1 MESLNGS
8 PFFVLLPAWA
18 SMAFAIPNVTDRES
32 VTAAGG
38 HSQCGLPTHLTQLH
52 SVFAAGGNNM
62 APPMSH
68 LTQFSLISRQVV
80 HSLHHL
86 TWIRGIFAAGG
97 HSQCGLTT
105 HMTQL
110 QYFSAAGGY
119 NMAPTIS
126 HLTQLSQ
133 ISRQVVHSLHHLT
146 WIRGVSAAGSAF
158 IASPDM
164 DSRHFRGRWA
174 FSQRADGPPDTAT
187 IRFRGRWVQYGTL
200 DVPPDTIIADFAA
213 GSAFVASPGMDS
225 RRFRGRWE
233 DSMKQLIHNIL
244 IKRLIVAKEGIYCFL
259 AGKYRRPRTQ
269 IYTAVVKTE
278 DAGWLCTIRNLFKGI
293 GNELLPSMHGRIGGN
308 GNVQGQ

>member
-1 MESLNGS
+1 MRAADPPDTVTFRFRGRWEQYGATDV
-8 PFFVLLPAWA
+8 PPDAIFV
-18 SMAFAIPNVTDRES
+18 D
-32 VTAAGG
+32 
-38 HSQCGLPTHLTQLH
+38 
-52 SVFAAGGNNM
+52 FAAGSTFIASPNM
-62 APPMSH
+62 DSRLFRGRWTFSMRADDPHDTVTISFRGRWAFSQRADAPPDIVAILFRGRWVQYGTSDV
-68 LTQFSLISRQVV
+68 SLDA
-80 HSLHHL
+80 
-86 TWIRGIFAAGG
+86 IFAD
-97 HSQCGLTT
+97 
-105 HMTQL
+105 
-110 QYFSAAGGY
+110 F
-119 NMAPTIS
+119 
-126 HLTQLSQ
+126 
-133 ISRQVVHSLHHLT
+133 
-146 WIRGVSAAGSAF
+146 AAGSAF

-187 IRFRGRWVQYGTL
+187 IRFRGRWEQYGTH
-200 DVPPDTIIADFAA
+200 DVPPDAIIADFAA

-225 RRFRGRWE
+225 RRFRGWWE

-278 DAGWLCTIRNLFKGI
+278 DAGWLCTIRNLTKGI